1 MLSTHGP
8 PTNSG
13 PIFNLS
19 PLPCLEF
26 LSRLHLEFKSELE
39 MQLPITCRW
48 LCTLMARRL
57 VPWCSL
63 GPCLSQR
70 MCFVYP
76 QPPNI
81 SQAYCNGTPTPTPA
95 PLPASTR
102 PRRGWG
108 RGVGADLAVERRRK
122 GKVLETR
129 TGKLTVFSAS
139 SRIHAHPHPTETAGH
154 AEETE

>member
-13 PIFNLS
+13 PIFSLS
-19 PLPCLEF
+19 LPCHVWNF
-26 LSRLHLEFKSELE
+26 SPWLHLEFKSELE
-39 MQLPITCRW
+39 TQLPITCRW
-48 LCTLMARRL
+48 LCTLMVRQL

-81 SQAYCNGTPTPTPA
+81 SQAYCDGTPTPILT
-95 PLPASTR
+95 PLPASTIPR
-102 PRRGWG
+102 PGLG
-108 RGVGADLAVERRRK
+108 RGVGADLGIEKRRK
-122 GKVLETR
+122 GSVGNQNWQAHCLLCLLQDPHT
-129 TGKLTVFSAS
+129 S
-139 SRIHAHPHPTETAGH
+139 SPHRNCWTH
-154 AEETE
+154 